1 MRWVSTLSTRP
12 YSIKRYSW
20 ATQVKERKENE
31 TIWDLRRRA
40 PAHFWAR
47 AENAYTCAKVLFDQ
61 EGETHN
67 LALHEGFIRESSIA
81 LELILKAL
89 IAEQS
94 NAAPP
99 NSHDVFDLSN
109 RANLPK
115 LSSDDLMRL
124 TEVTEVL
131 YWSGRYAAPT
141 SDANLKK
148 GEERSKKYQSSKPIG
163 STVIISPTP
172 YGWDEFEKL
181 FRIVLNQNFEL
192 HAENRPD

>member
-1 MRWVSTLSTRP
+1 
-12 YSIKRYSW
+12 
-20 ATQVKERKENE
+20 VKERKENE

-61 EGETHN
+61 KGETHN
-67 LALHEGFIRESSIA
+67 LALYEGFIRESSIA

-124 TEVTEVL
+124 TEVT
-131 YWSGRYAAPT
+131 
-141 SDANLKK
+141 KFC
-148 GEERSKKYQSSKPIG
+148 IG
-163 STVIISPTP
+163 AGVM
-172 YGWDEFEKL
+172 L
-181 FRIVLNQNFEL
+181 
-192 HAENRPD
+192 RPLQT